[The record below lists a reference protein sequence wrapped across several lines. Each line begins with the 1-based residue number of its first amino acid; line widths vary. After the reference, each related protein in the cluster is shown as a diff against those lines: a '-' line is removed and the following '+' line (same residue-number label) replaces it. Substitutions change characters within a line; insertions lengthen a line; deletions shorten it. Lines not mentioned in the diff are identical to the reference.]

1 MSVSGA
7 PVGYDRSVFINCP
20 FDPKYKPLLNAVIF
34 CVAYLDFSPRLA
46 TERIDSGETRIG
58 KILELIRNSRFGIHD
73 LSRSKSAA
81 AEELARHNMPLELGI
96 DLGCRHLGSEHH
108 RRKLHLIMEEERY
121 RHQAAISDL
130 SNSDLAIHGGKP
142 KKALAGVRNFLAPHT
157 TGDAPGP
164 TEIWDRFTDFQGQLF
179 IELAEAGHSK
189 ADIKALPVAEYIE
202 HIQRWMS
209 RPR

>member
-1 MSVSGA
+1 MSGSEPA
-7 PVGYDRSVFINCP
+7 DDYDQNVFINCP
-20 FDPKYKPLLNAVIF
+20 FDPKYKPLLNAVVF
-34 CVAYLDFSPRLA
+34 CVAYLGFNPRLA

-58 KILELIRNSRFGIHD
+58 KILELIRDSRFGIHD

-96 DLGCRHLGSEHH
+96 DLGIRHLGADHH

-142 KKALAGVRNFLAPHT
+142 KRALAEVRNFLARHT
-157 TGDAPGP
+157 TSEAPGP
-164 TEIWDRFTDFQGQLF
+164 TEIWDRFADFQADLF
-179 IELAEAGHSK
+179 VELDAAGHSRT
-189 ADIKALPVAEYIE
+189 DIKALPVAEYIE
-202 HIQRWMS
+202 HIHRWMTDA
-209 RPR
+209 R